1 MHTSA
6 TTKQLKKKAFTINRQ
21 NIIDYSSEEI
31 AVKKTFIL
39 EIKLQKYIFLSKY
52 DHFLASCLFLGTP
65 VRIRMCIRMHD

>member
-6 TTKQLKKKAFTINRQ
+6 TTKQLKKKAFKINSQ

-39 EIKLQKYIFLSKY
+39 EIKLQKYIFYQSTTV
-52 DHFLASCLFLGTP
+52 F
-65 VRIRMCIRMHD
+65 